1 MRKTLLFFIFITV
14 FPVVSYAE
22 SFQITF
28 PVTLS
33 ESIDNMTGSSDSNGI
48 SIRYIGDSGFGIGVT
63 NLNIHS
69 SHTRVRITGL
79 NVVDSTAKLNFRAL
93 EFSYSIGILTFG
105 LGSSLSGLYTTTS
118 SISSY
123 CQKWC
128 LS

>member
-1 MRKTLLFFIFITV
+1 
-14 FPVVSYAE
+14 
-22 SFQITF
+22 
-28 PVTLS
+28 
-33 ESIDNMTGSSDSNGI
+33 MTGSSDSNGI